1 MYLTYIQYKYVQ
13 YLTAKRVMP
22 SSDDQDGDA
31 EVGQLLSSEDSE
43 RFKKAPDRRSFLTK
57 LIALAVA
64 FAYIPAYVGL

>member
-1 MYLTYIQYKYVQ
+1 MYDIQYYVQ
-13 YLTAKRVMP
+13 APWMP
-22 SSDDQDGDA
+22 PSDDQDGDA

-43 RFKKAPDRRSFLTK
+43 RFKKAPDRHSFLTK